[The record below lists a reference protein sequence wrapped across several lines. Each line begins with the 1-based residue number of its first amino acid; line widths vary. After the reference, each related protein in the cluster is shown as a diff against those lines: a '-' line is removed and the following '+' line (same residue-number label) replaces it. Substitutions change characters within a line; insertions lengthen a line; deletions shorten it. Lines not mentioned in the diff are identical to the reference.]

1 MMFVVECLDKPNSLP
16 LRLATRPTHLAYL
29 DRFQAQIVIA
39 GPLLDASGN
48 PMGSLLIFDVQ
59 SREELDAIVAGDP
72 YAAVGLFA
80 SVRVTPFRKTLPA

>member
-39 GPLLDASGN
+39 GPLLDESGD
-48 PMGSLLIFDVQ
+48 PRGSLLIFDVI
-59 SREELDAIVAGDP
+59 SRAELDAILTGDP
-72 YAAVGLFA
+72 YALAGLFE
-80 SVRVTPFRKTLPA
+80 SLRVTAFRKTLPM